1 MKDKYVVN
9 EGKRDAGASF
19 LPAYY
24 YSPWKEG
31 RTKEEQE
38 TLLHAEEMEI
48 ADGVEEIGNY
58 TFYGCGNLRTLSFT
72 DSPEAHRRRFL
83 HRMLRAQETVC
94 ADG

>member
-1 MKDKYVVN
+1 M
-9 EGKRDAGASF
+9 
-19 LPAYY
+19 PAYY

-72 DSPEAHRRRFL
+72 DSLKRIGGGSFTGCSD
-83 HRMLRAQETVC
+83 QETVC